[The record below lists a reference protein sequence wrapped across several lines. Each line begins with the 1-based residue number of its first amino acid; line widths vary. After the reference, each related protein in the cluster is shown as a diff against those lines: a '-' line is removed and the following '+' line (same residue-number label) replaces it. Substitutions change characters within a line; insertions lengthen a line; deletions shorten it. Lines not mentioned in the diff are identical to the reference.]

1 MISSNSW
8 FIRARLR
15 TRHLLLLTAIGEE
28 GNIQK
33 AAELLNMS
41 QSAASR
47 QLSDLEDIIGCQL
60 FDRLPRGVRANWFG
74 MTVIRHARNALS
86 SLNEAA
92 SEIELLKAGHSGQVT
107 LGAISGPASSFIPR
121 AVAQLAREHP
131 RIRLRLQIDSSENLL
146 KSLLAGEIDVMVGRL
161 LDRHDMSSF
170 QYQRLGDEPLCAV
183 VRTHHPLVNHAARRF
198 HELADQ
204 PWIVPPAGSALRHRF
219 ELMFREAGVNPPQQ
233 LIEAESPMVVVRLM
247 EETGYL
253 ALLAR
258 EVATYYAGAGLAH
271 ILPVFLPC
279 TLDSFGIVTRKDW
292 LLSPAAC
299 IACEAIEEAAQV
311 PAATEHTHYS
321 SADAAYP

>member
-1 MISSNSW
+1 
-8 FIRARLR
+8 
-15 TRHLLLLTAIGEE
+15 
-28 GNIQK
+28 
-33 AAELLNMS
+33 
-41 QSAASR
+41 
-47 QLSDLEDIIGCQL
+47 
-60 FDRLPRGVRANWFG
+60 
-74 MTVIRHARNALS
+74 
-86 SLNEAA
+86 
-92 SEIELLKAGHSGQVT
+92 
-107 LGAISGPASSFIPR
+107 
-121 AVAQLAREHP
+121 
-131 RIRLRLQIDSSENLL
+131 
-146 KSLLAGEIDVMVGRL
+146 MVGRL